1 MSERDVVLKIEDLSK
16 TFAGGRSWLGR
27 RRATVTA
34 VDGVSFALRRGETLG
49 LVGESGSGKSTL
61 GRMVLRLVDPSGGR
75 VWFEGEDITALSQ
88 RRVRQLRRRIQMVF
102 QDPYGP
108 LDPRM
113 SVGALVAE
121 PLVVHGLWRG
131 DGAQRVAETLRRVGL
146 DPDHVG
152 RYPHEFS
159 GGQRQRIGI
168 ARAIMANPS
177 LLVLDEPV
185 SALDVSIQ
193 AQIINLLRDL
203 QRVADLAF
211 LFIAHDLAVVRHV
224 SHRVAVMYLGRIIEL
239 APRDALYRA
248 PLHPYTV
255 SLLSAV
261 PVPDPGRERRRSR
274 VLLHGEIGS
283 ATALPSGCRFH
294 PRCYKARLLAG
305 RPGVATVARAGQ
317 SLPAR
322 CVEQVPALVDD
333 GQGHH
338 VACHFPERGAEQSPV
353 AAAALAALS

>member
-1 MSERDVVLKIEDLSK
+1 MSASDVVLRVEDLGK
-16 TFAGGRSWLGR
+16 TFEGGRSWLGR
-27 RRATVTA
+27 SRPAVTA

-61 GRMVLRLVDPSGGR
+61 GRMVLRLIDPSAGR
-75 VWFEGEDITALSQ
+75 VWFDGEDITALPK

-102 QDPYGP
+102 QDPYGS

-113 SVGALVAE
+113 TVGALVAE
-121 PLVVHGLWRG
+121 PLVVHGLWRQ
-131 DGAQRVAETLRRVGL
+131 DGAQRVGETLRRVGL
-146 DPDHVG
+146 DPGQAG

-168 ARAIMANPS
+168 ARAIMASPS

-193 AQIINLLRDL
+193 AQIINLLREL
-203 QRVADLAF
+203 QRSAELAF

-224 SHRVAVMYLGRIIEL
+224 SHRVAVMYLGKLVEL
-239 APRDALYRA
+239 APRDALYRT

-255 SLLSAV
+255 SLMSAV
-261 PVPDPGRERRRSR
+261 PVPDPARERRRSR

-283 ATALPSGCRFH
+283 ATELPSGCRFH
-294 PRCYKARLLAG
+294 PRCYKARLLAAQ
-305 RPGVATVARAGQ
+305 PGVTTTSRAGHD
-317 SLPAR
+317 LPAC
-322 CVEQVPALVDD
+322 CVEQEPALADA

-338 VACHFPERGAEQSPV
+338 VACHFPEAGAARSPV
-353 AAAALAALS
+353 AVAALADMT